1 MVARCT
7 VTSSHPGPYGKL
19 HARWG
24 ANTPTAD
31 HQAQDTAQPDDLDT
45 VDEQRTGPWTS
56 APQIT
61 HAHSRTLT
69 HTRTHAETPLAKH
82 RTKRPQDPAQRTAT
96 ATWPDPRMPT
106 STGIELAA
114 PP

>member
-1 MVARCT
+1 M

-96 ATWPDPRMPT
+96 ATWSDPRMPT